1 MMIRGG
7 VRAERWRGPG
17 EQWCG
22 VCEAAFHASGH
33 DYTPVGRLPRRRSNA
48 RLRTSRGRVFCNV
61 LILHAHETDRSS
73 ALCLGEVDLQR
84 LACSI
89 TCVTPS
95 LIALPLPLPSPSPS
109 RSPWPHKVLPGHV
122 GFLFCKPGATGRL
135 DLDGAHP
142 SNAARCRCFLV
153 GADGEEQK
161 SRLPGRARC

>member
-1 MMIRGG
+1 LVRMMIRGG
-7 VRAERWRGPG
+7 VRAGRWRGPG
-17 EQWCG
+17 EQCSGG

-89 TCVTPS
+89 TCVPPS
-95 LIALPLPLPSPSPS
+95 LIAPPS
-109 RSPWPHKVLPGHV
+109 RSPSPHKALTGHV
-122 GFLFCKPGATGRL
+122 GFPFCKSGATGRS
-135 DLDGAHP
+135 DGAHP